1 MPKRGE
7 NIYKRKDGR
16 WEGRIKGMDFSVNG
30 GKYKSIYGKT
40 YKEVRK
46 KMNEFR
52 KELPHGKNP
61 CILMMKEASEIW
73 LQEKKTEWKATTYR
87 IYRQIVDKY
96 IIPFLG
102 DVKVNRLDY
111 QVLRDFRVRLNDEKD
126 ISLSE
131 RYQSYICS
139 IVRQILLYTKSK
151 YNPEIQIPEFPVFK
165 NKKNKTMLPS
175 DTALAALENYL
186 LENVE
191 EDTCLGIA
199 IALYMGIRIG
209 ELCALTWKDID
220 LKENVIRIQGNMQR
234 VRETA
239 EGEKKTK
246 VAVLPPKT
254 ADSVRTIP
262 IPPLLFPLLKEHQKE
277 ENSFV
282 ISGKKNGW
290 IDTRTLQYRFERI
303 LQKCG
308 IAYFNFHMLRHA
320 FATRCVSMGF
330 DIKSLSEI
338 LGHSNVKITMSLYVH
353 PTMQQKKQWMDKLVS
368 YETSLCCMEGH
379 VPYMVPDYQPSNV
392 SSEECLQSL

>member
-52 KELPHGKNP
+52 KELPRGKNP

-139 IVRQILLYTKSK
+139 IVRQILLYIKSK
-151 YNPEIQIPEFPVFK
+151 YSPGIQIPEFPVFK

-186 LENVE
+186 LENME

-209 ELCALTWKDID
+209 DAYGKIR
-220 LKENVIRIQGNMQR
+220 LKLDKPSKYKG
-234 VRETA
+234 
-239 EGEKKTK
+239 
-246 VAVLPPKT
+246 
-254 ADSVRTIP
+254 
-262 IPPLLFPLLKEHQKE
+262 
-277 ENSFV
+277 
-282 ISGKKNGW
+282 
-290 IDTRTLQYRFERI
+290 
-303 LQKCG
+303 
-308 IAYFNFHMLRHA
+308 
-320 FATRCVSMGF
+320 
-330 DIKSLSEI
+330 LS
-338 LGHSNVKITMSLYVH
+338 
-353 PTMQQKKQWMDKLVS
+353 
-368 YETSLCCMEGH
+368 
-379 VPYMVPDYQPSNV
+379 
-392 SSEECLQSL
+392 

>member
-52 KELPHGKNP
+52 KELPRGKNP

-139 IVRQILLYTKSK
+139 T
-151 YNPEIQIPEFPVFK
+151 
-165 NKKNKTMLPS
+165 S
-175 DTALAALENYL
+175 DIFL
-186 LENVE
+186 
-191 EDTCLGIA
+191 
-199 IALYMGIRIG
+199 IAL
-209 ELCALTWKDID
+209 
-220 LKENVIRIQGNMQR
+220 
-234 VRETA
+234 
-239 EGEKKTK
+239 
-246 VAVLPPKT
+246 
-254 ADSVRTIP
+254 
-262 IPPLLFPLLKEHQKE
+262 
-277 ENSFV
+277 
-282 ISGKKNGW
+282 
-290 IDTRTLQYRFERI
+290 
-303 LQKCG
+303 
-308 IAYFNFHMLRHA
+308 
-320 FATRCVSMGF
+320 
-330 DIKSLSEI
+330 
-338 LGHSNVKITMSLYVH
+338 
-353 PTMQQKKQWMDKLVS
+353 
-368 YETSLCCMEGH
+368 
-379 VPYMVPDYQPSNV
+379 
-392 SSEECLQSL
+392 